1 MFSLLLPLLS
11 EQGMPVVGRYKVD
24 IGSFERTVLPVMS
37 SKNAVIVLD
46 EIGKME
52 LLSHSFCIAVRKVF
66 EQEGVIILAT
76 VPISKGKPLQ
86 LVEEIKSR
94 SDCILY
100 KVQFYH

>member
-1 MFSLLLPLLS
+1 
-11 EQGMPVVGRYKVD
+11 MPVVGRYKVD

-52 LLSHSFCIAVRKVF
+52 LLSHSFCTAVRKVF

-76 VPISKGKPLQ
+76 VPISKVKPLQ
-86 LVEEIKSR
+86 LVEEIKIR

-100 KVQFYH
+100 EVWFYH